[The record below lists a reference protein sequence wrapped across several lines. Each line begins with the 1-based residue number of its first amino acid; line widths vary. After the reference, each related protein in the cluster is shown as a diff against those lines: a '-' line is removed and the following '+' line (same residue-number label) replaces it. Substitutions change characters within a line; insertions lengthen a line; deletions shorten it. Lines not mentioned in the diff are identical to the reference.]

1 MTYRVYTIR
10 DTRFDVIT
18 SCVRKGVTFGE
29 AKAIQL
35 RRDSNPN
42 TTCKC
47 VIVAEDRVDEWMA
60 KVQKRAEAR
69 HAVLRAMHEDKNS
82 RLSWCEEQWKNGRKI
97 NGDAWAFIMGDLVKK

>member
-18 SCVRKGVTFGE
+18 SCVRKGMTFGE

-60 KVQKRAEAR
+60 KVQKRAEPR
-69 HAVLRAMHEDKNS
+69 HALLRAMHEDKNS